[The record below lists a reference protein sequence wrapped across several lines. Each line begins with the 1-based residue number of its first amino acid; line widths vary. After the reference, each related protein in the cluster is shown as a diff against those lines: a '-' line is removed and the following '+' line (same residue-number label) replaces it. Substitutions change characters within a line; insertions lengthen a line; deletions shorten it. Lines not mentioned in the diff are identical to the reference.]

1 MQGQTSTLTQCNA
14 TRKRNAQTF
23 EAFIA
28 SVIDAIRARDHDL
41 GLFAYLAE
49 TEALAAARALD
60 AHHKSF
66 QSLPLAGI
74 PIAVKDIIDVAGMPT
89 TFGCAAP
96 IGYYAKQDASI
107 VRRLK
112 AQGAIV
118 VGKSVTTELAFL
130 EPACTLNPRGET
142 FTPGGSSAGSA
153 AVVSAGLLPLAIGA
167 QTGGSVIRPAAFCGV
182 SAIKP
187 TFGLLDRFGVLSQ
200 SPSLDTLGFMANDLD
215 DLALAMTAC
224 APLAPAQP
232 KPDALK
238 VALLN
243 SDLVN
248 TAEDYMLALMDQL
261 SDEFCETS
269 CRIFQDHGLASCVEV
284 RNQIN
289 DYELHHQ
296 FNSLCRDHSSTLSN
310 HIKQAHQRGAQIST
324 ETYFSALTDAARLRE
339 TFAKLLIEY
348 DCLIMPS
355 TLGEPPKG
363 LSSTGS
369 SVFNGPWTLLGF
381 PVVHLPLSTGP
392 NGMPIGLQVIGAPYT
407 DLNLLQ
413 SAKTI
418 RTRLRV

>member
-1 MQGQTSTLTQCNA
+1 MQGQTATLAQCNA
-14 TRKRNAQTF
+14 TRKTNMQTF
-23 EAFIA
+23 EAFIDC
-28 SVIDAIRARDHDL
+28 VLDAIRPRDRDL
-41 GLFAYLAE
+41 GLFEYLAE
-49 TEALAAARALD
+49 SEALAAARALD
-60 AHHKSF
+60 ADPERFKL
-66 QSLPLAGI
+66 LPLAGM

-96 IGYYAKQDASI
+96 IGYHAKKDASI

-112 AQGAIV
+112 ALGAIII
-118 VGKSVTTELAFL
+118 GKSVTTELAFL
-130 EPACTLNPRGET
+130 EPARTLNPRGET

-153 AVVSAGLLPLAIGA
+153 AAVSAGLLPLAIGT

-182 SAIKP
+182 PAIKP

-200 SPSLDTLGFMANDLD
+200 SPSLDTLGFMGNDLD
-215 DLALAMTAC
+215 DLARVMTAC

-238 VALLN
+238 IALLD
-243 SDLVN
+243 SDFVN

-261 SDEFCETS
+261 ADAFYESTH
-269 CRIFQDHGLASCVEV
+269 RISQDHGLSRCVDV

-296 FNSLCRDHSSTLSN
+296 FNSLCRDHSSTLSH
-310 HIKQAHQRGAQIST
+310 HIKQAHHRGAKIET
-324 ETYFSALTDAARLRE
+324 EAYFSALTDTAMLRE
-339 TFAKLLIEY
+339 TFAKLLVEY

-363 LSSTGS
+363 LSSTGN

-392 NGMPIGLQVIGAPYT
+392 NGMPIGIQVIGAHYT
-407 DLNLLQ
+407 DLSLIQ
-413 SAKTI
+413 TAKTI
-418 RTRLRV
+418 ATRL